1 MYIHGHFYNQLNER
15 IEVHIL
21 TKGSHTPDIEIGAKD
36 SGISWTDDP
45 VDITSQ
51 VSDTFDALLCQQAS
65 VRLLT
70 KNFVPDFFCASCR
83 DAVVNIYR
91 EGECLFAGFVE
102 PQTYSQGYN
111 EDQDE
116 IELSCIDVLTAMR
129 YAKYRGVGTP
139 GVAYAGIKATANQ
152 RTMADIVMETL
163 KDMTKGVDIKGK
175 GNLTFLYDGS
185 RALDRLEEN
194 KYQVFSQLA
203 VNELLFL
210 GDDEDEV
217 WRQDEVLGETLKY
230 LNLHIRQEGFT
241 FYIFA
246 WESVKSQQPIRWRDL
261 VSAQE
266 AVTTRQRVDISN
278 ANVVGQDTTISV
290 GEVYNQL
297 LLTCKTESV
306 ENVIESPFDKDTL
319 GTPYNAK
326 QKYMT
331 EYSCD
336 GEGNTSIDAFDAIT
350 HGRTTGYGGA
360 TITDW
365 FVKVME
371 NRRWRFPVN
380 GIGDIMHLFDQGGR
394 HQQALP
400 NALTYYDA
408 AALIA
413 FGKVEQP
420 CVVKDNAPI
429 AKVKM
434 TNYLVV
440 SVNGNGID
448 NNPAE
453 VFPNEQ
459 SLRASIPRAVY
470 EGSASGGVFSPSDDK
485 TTNYI
490 VISGNVILNPLMPL
504 TDNFKAIHDY
514 QHTIPYSGGRIF
526 TWWHKTV
533 PAKNNRNKY
542 YTQQWWKADTP
553 AEEPVWDEDTEQ
565 GLLPFTGSAP
575 EQIEFNYSTIGDGT
589 DRISKV
595 AVLACMLIIG
605 DKCVVEEGD
614 GGSPDNFKW
623 IKYFPREQ
631 CASDDV
637 YYQQSFTIGFDPK
650 IGDKLIGRKFDMQNN
665 ISYKMGI
672 DVEGMAI
679 PIRKSDKVSGQVKFM
694 ILGPVNAT
702 WENITRRH
710 PTFFRHTKWTSNTI
724 SLLANVSSILIEDFQ
739 VKVYSDN
746 GMTERPGDSD
756 IVYMSDD
763 KQQFVNRKDD
773 IEFKINSALTSE
785 ECRQLGVAQ
794 GICMS
799 TPLNLLTGD
808 GVLKIYDHTTG
819 RQAKPEQ
826 LYVDSYYNEYH
837 QPRILMTQKLI
848 DKKAQRVS
856 TFNQYRH
863 PAMGKYFFVQ
873 GITRNLESGEAEMSL
888 KEIEK

>member
-21 TKGSHTPDIEIGAKD
+21 TKGSHTPNMEIGAKD

-51 VSDTFDALLCQQAS
+51 VSDTFDVLLCQQAS

-70 KNFVPDFFCASCR
+70 KNFVPDFFSASCR
-83 DAVVNIYR
+83 DVVVNIYR
-91 EGECLFAGFVE
+91 GGKCLFAGFVE

-111 EDQDE
+111 EEQDE
-116 IELSCIDVLTAMR
+116 IELSCIDILTAMR
-129 YAKYRGVGTP
+129 YAKYRGVGTL
-139 GVAYAGIKATANQ
+139 GVSYPGIKATANQ
-152 RTMADIVMETL
+152 RTMADIIIQML
-163 KDMTKGVDIKGK
+163 RDITKGVDVKGQGK
-175 GNLTFLYDGS
+175 VALLYDGS
-185 RALDRLEEN
+185 RALDSLEQD
-194 KYQVFSQLA
+194 KYQVFNQLA

-217 WRQDEVLGETLKY
+217 WQQDEVLGETLKY

-246 WESVKSQQPIRWRDL
+246 WESVKSQEPIRWRDL

-266 AVTTRQRVDISN
+266 SVTTRQCVDISN
-278 ANVVGQDTTISV
+278 SNVVGQDTTISV

-297 LLTCKTESV
+297 LLTCKTQSV
-306 ENVIESPFDKDTL
+306 ENVIESPFDNDTL
-319 GTPYNAK
+319 GSPYNAK

-350 HGRTTGYGGA
+350 HGRTTDYNGA
-360 TITDW
+360 IITHW
-365 FVKVME
+365 FVRVME
-371 NRRWRFPVN
+371 NQHWRFPVN
-380 GIGDIMHLFDQGGR
+380 GTGSIMQQFCQSGR
-394 HQQALP
+394 NQQALP
-400 NALTYYDA
+400 NALRNNDA
-408 AALIA
+408 AAIIA
-413 FGKVEQP
+413 FGKIEQP
-420 CVVKDNAPI
+420 CAVKDNAPI
-429 AKVKM
+429 SKVQM

-448 NNPAE
+448 NDPAK

-459 SLRASIPRAVY
+459 SLKASIPRAVY

-490 VISGNVILNPLMPL
+490 VISGNVILNPITPL
-504 TDNFKAIHDY
+504 TDNFKAIKNY
-514 QHTIPYSGGRIF
+514 QPIGTYVGKGIRK
-526 TWWHKTV
+526 WWHKTV
-533 PAKNNRNKY
+533 PAKNDRNKY

-553 AEEPVWDEDTEQ
+553 AQEPVWDEDTTH
-565 GLLPFTGSAP
+565 GLVPFTGSAP
-575 EQIEFNYSTIGDGT
+575 EQIEFNYSAIGDGT

-605 DKCVVEEGD
+605 DKCVVEGGD
-614 GGSPDNFKW
+614 GGSPGNFKW
-623 IKYFPREQ
+623 EKYFPREK

-637 YYQQSFTIGFDPK
+637 YYQQSFTIGFNPK
-650 IGDKLIGRKFDMQNN
+650 IGDKLIGRKFDIQNN

-773 IEFKINSALTSE
+773 IEFKINSALTSD

-794 GICMS
+794 GVCMS

-808 GVLKIYDHTTG
+808 GVIKLYDHTTK

-837 QPRILMTQKLI
+837 QPRILMTQKLT

-856 TFNQYRH
+856 TFNHYRH
-863 PAMGKYFFVQ
+863 PAMGKNFFVQ

-888 KEIEK
+888 KEMET

>member
-336 GEGNTSIDAFDAIT
+336 GEGKTSIYAFDAIT

-360 TITDW
+360 TITHW
-365 FVKVME
+365 FVRVME
-371 NRRWRFPVN
+371 NRRWRFPVD

-394 HQQALP
+394 YQQALP
-400 NALTYYDA
+400 NALTYYDTA
-408 AALIA
+408 AIIA

-553 AEEPVWDEDTEQ
+553 AEEPAWDEDTTQ
-565 GLLPFTGSAP
+565 GLLPFTGSVP

>member
-139 GVAYAGIKATANQ
+139 GVAYAGIKATAKQ
-152 RTMADIVMETL
+152 RTMADIIIQML
-163 KDMTKGVDIKGK
+163 RDITKGVDVKGQGK
-175 GNLTFLYDGS
+175 VALLYDGS
-185 RALDRLEEN
+185 RAVDSLEEN
-194 KYQVFSQLA
+194 KYQALGQLA

-217 WRQDEVLGETLKY
+217 WRQDEVLEETLKY
-230 LNLHIRQEGFT
+230 LNLHIRQEGFA

-266 AVTTRQRVDISN
+266 SVTTRQRVDISN

-306 ENVIESPFDKDTL
+306 ENVIESPFDNDTL
-319 GTPYNAK
+319 GSPYNAK

-380 GIGDIMHLFDQGGR
+380 GIGDIMHLFNQGGR
-394 HQQALP
+394 YQQALP

-420 CVVKDNAPI
+420 CAVKDNAPI
-429 AKVKM
+429 AKVQM

-453 VFPNEQ
+453 VFPNER
-459 SLRASIPRAVY
+459 SLKASIPRAVY

-504 TDNFKAIHDY
+504 TDNFKAIKNY
-514 QHTIPYSGGRIF
+514 QPIGIYIEKSIRM
-526 TWWHKTV
+526 WWHKTV

-575 EQIEFNYSTIGDGT
+575 EQIEFNYSAIGDGT

-614 GGSPDNFKW
+614 GGSPGNFKW
-623 IKYFPREQ
+623 EKYFPREK

-637 YYQQSFTIGFDPK
+637 YYQQSFTIGFNPK
-650 IGDKLIGRKFDMQNN
+650 IGDKLIGRKFDIQNN

-679 PIRKSDKVSGQVKFM
+679 PIRKSDKVSGQVKFI

-739 VKVYSDN
+739 VKAYSDN

-794 GICMS
+794 GVCMS

-808 GVLKIYDHTTG
+808 GVVNIYDHTTG

-837 QPRILMTQKLI
+837 QPRILMTQKLT
-848 DKKAQRVS
+848 DKKEQRVS
-856 TFNQYRH
+856 TFNHYRH
-863 PAMGKYFFVQ
+863 PALGKYFFVQ
-873 GITRNLESGEAEMSL
+873 GITRNLESGEAEMAL
-888 KEIEK
+888 KEMET

>member
-194 KYQVFSQLA
+194 KYQVFSQLS

-217 WRQDEVLGETLKY
+217 WQQDEVLGETLKY

-266 AVTTRQRVDISN
+266 SVTTRQRVDISN

-319 GTPYNAK
+319 ASPYNAK

-336 GEGNTSIDAFDAIT
+336 GEGDTSIYAFDAIT

-360 TITDW
+360 TITHW
-365 FVKVME
+365 FVRVME
-371 NRRWRFPVN
+371 NRRWRFPVD
-380 GIGDIMHLFDQGGR
+380 GIGDIMHLFNQGGR
-394 HQQALP
+394 YQQALP

-420 CVVKDNAPI
+420 CAVKDNAPI

-440 SVNGNGID
+440 SVNGNGIEND
-448 NNPAE
+448 PAE

-470 EGSASGGVFSPSDDK
+470 DGSASGGVFSPSDDK

-514 QHTIPYSGGRIF
+514 QHSVPYAGGRIWA
-526 TWWHKTV
+526 WWHKTV

-553 AEEPVWDEDTEQ
+553 AEEPAWDEDTTQ
-565 GLLPFTGSAP
+565 GLLPFTGSVP

-808 GVLKIYDHTTG
+808 GVIKLYDHTTG

-848 DKKAQRVS
+848 DKKEQRVS
-856 TFNQYRH
+856 TFNHYRH
-863 PAMGKYFFVQ
+863 PALGKNFFVQ

-888 KEIEK
+888 KEIL

>member
-51 VSDTFDALLCQQAS
+51 VSDTFDVLLCQQAS

-70 KNFVPDFFCASCR
+70 RNFVPDFFSASCR
-83 DAVVNIYR
+83 DVVVNIYR

-111 EDQDE
+111 EEQDE

-129 YAKYRGVGTP
+129 YAKYRDVGTL
-139 GVAYAGIKATANQ
+139 GVSYAGIKATANQ
-152 RTMADIVMETL
+152 RTMADIIIQML
-163 KDMTKGVDIKGK
+163 RDITKGVDVKGQGK
-175 GNLTFLYDGS
+175 VALLYDGS
-185 RALDRLEEN
+185 RAVDSLEQN
-194 KYQVFSQLA
+194 KYQVLGQLA

-217 WRQDEVLGETLKY
+217 WRQDEVLEETLKY
-230 LNLHIRQEGFT
+230 LNLHIRQEGFA

-319 GTPYNAK
+319 ASPYNAK

-336 GEGNTSIDAFDAIT
+336 GEGDTSIYAFDAIT

-365 FVKVME
+365 FVRVME

-400 NALTYYDA
+400 NALTYYDTA
-408 AALIA
+408 AIIA

-420 CVVKDNAPI
+420 CAVKDNAPI

-553 AEEPVWDEDTEQ
+553 AEEPVWDEDTTH
-565 GLLPFTGSAP
+565 GLVPFTGSAP
-575 EQIEFNYSTIGDGT
+575 EQIEFNYSAIGDGT

-614 GGSPDNFKW
+614 GGSPGNFKW
-623 IKYFPREQ
+623 EKYFPREK

-637 YYQQSFTIGFDPK
+637 YYQQSFTIGFNPK
-650 IGDKLIGRKFDMQNN
+650 IGDKLIGRKFDIQNN

-679 PIRKSDKVSGQVKFM
+679 PIRKSDKVSGQVKFI

-773 IEFKINSALTSE
+773 IEFKINSALTAE

-808 GVLKIYDHTTG
+808 GVLKIYDHTT
-819 RQAKPEQ
+819 RRLAKPEQ

-848 DKKAQRVS
+848 DKKEQRVS

-863 PAMGKYFFVQ
+863 PALGKNFFVQ

>member
-129 YAKYRGVGTP
+129 YAKYRGVGTL

-194 KYQVFSQLA
+194 KYQVFSQLS

-266 AVTTRQRVDISN
+266 SVTTRQRVDISN

-306 ENVIESPFDKDTL
+306 ENVIESPFDNDTL
-319 GTPYNAK
+319 GSPYNAK

-336 GEGNTSIDAFDAIT
+336 GEGETSIDAFDAIT

-365 FVKVME
+365 FVRVME
-371 NRRWRFPVN
+371 NRRWRFPVD
-380 GIGDIMHLFDQGGR
+380 GIGDIMHLFNQGGR
-394 HQQALP
+394 YQQALP

-420 CVVKDNAPI
+420 CAVKDNAPI

-448 NNPAE
+448 NDPAQ

-470 EGSASGGVFSPSDDK
+470 DGSASGGVFSPSDDK

-514 QHTIPYSGGRIF
+514 QHSVPYAGGRIW

-553 AEEPVWDEDTEQ
+553 AEEPVWDEDTTH
-565 GLLPFTGSAP
+565 GLVPFTGSAP
-575 EQIEFNYSTIGDGT
+575 EQIEFNYSAIGDGT

-614 GGSPDNFKW
+614 GGSPGNFKW
-623 IKYFPREQ
+623 EKYFPREK

-637 YYQQSFTIGFDPK
+637 YYQQSFTIGFNPK
-650 IGDKLIGRKFDMQNN
+650 IGDKLIGRKFDIQNN

-773 IEFKINSALTSE
+773 IEFKINSALTAE

-808 GVLKIYDHTTG
+808 GVLKIYDHTT
-819 RQAKPEQ
+819 RRLAKPEQ

-837 QPRILMTQKLI
+837 QPRILMTQKLT

-856 TFNQYRH
+856 TFNHYRH
-863 PAMGKYFFVQ
+863 PAMEKYFFVQ
-873 GITRNLESGEAEMSL
+873 GITRNLESGEAEMAL
-888 KEIEK
+888 KEIET

>member
-70 KNFVPDFFCASCR
+70 KNFVPDFFCASCW

-194 KYQVFSQLA
+194 KYQVFSQLS

-217 WRQDEVLGETLKY
+217 WQQDEVLGETLKY

-266 AVTTRQRVDISN
+266 SVTTRQRVDISN

-297 LLTCKTESV
+297 LLTCKTGSV
-306 ENVIESPFDKDTL
+306 ENVIESPFDNDTL
-319 GTPYNAK
+319 GSPYNAK

-336 GEGNTSIDAFDAIT
+336 GEGETSIDAFDAIT

-365 FVKVME
+365 FVRVME
-371 NRRWRFPVN
+371 NRRWRFPVD
-380 GIGDIMHLFDQGGR
+380 GIGDIMHLFNQGGR
-394 HQQALP
+394 YQQALP
-400 NALTYYDA
+400 NALTYYDT

-420 CVVKDNAPI
+420 CAVKDNAPI
-429 AKVKM
+429 AKVQM

-453 VFPNEQ
+453 VYPNER
-459 SLRASIPRAVY
+459 SLKASIPRAVY

-490 VISGNVILNPLMPL
+490 VISGNVILNPITPL
-504 TDNFKAIHDY
+504 TDNFRAINDY
-514 QHTIPYSGGRIF
+514 KPSFPFAGRRIMR
-526 TWWHKTV
+526 WWHHTV

-553 AEEPVWDEDTEQ
+553 AQEPTWDRDTTR
-565 GLLPFTGSAP
+565 GLVPFTGSAP
-575 EQIEFNYSTIGDGT
+575 EQVEFNYSAIGDGT

-614 GGSPDNFKW
+614 GGSPGNFKW
-623 IKYFPREQ
+623 EKYFPREK

-637 YYQQSFTIGFDPK
+637 YYQQSFTIGFNPK
-650 IGDKLIGRKFDMQNN
+650 IGDKLIGRKFDIQNN

-739 VKVYSDN
+739 VKAYSDN

-794 GICMS
+794 GVCMS

-808 GVLKIYDHTTG
+808 GVVNIYDHTTG

-837 QPRILMTQKLI
+837 QPRILMTQKLT
-848 DKKAQRVS
+848 DKKEQRVS
-856 TFNQYRH
+856 TFNHYRH
-863 PAMGKYFFVQ
+863 PALGKYFFVQ
-873 GITRNLESGEAEMSL
+873 GITRNLESGEAEMAL
-888 KEIEK
+888 KEMET

>member
-83 DAVVNIYR
+83 DVVVNIYR

-129 YAKYRGVGTP
+129 YAKYRDVGTL
-139 GVAYAGIKATANQ
+139 GVSYAGIKATANQ
-152 RTMADIVMETL
+152 RTMADIIIQML
-163 KDMTKGVDIKGK
+163 RDITKGVDVKGQGK
-175 GNLTFLYDGS
+175 VALLYDGS
-185 RALDRLEEN
+185 RAVDSLEEN
-194 KYQVFSQLA
+194 KYQALGQLA

-217 WRQDEVLGETLKY
+217 WRQDEVLEETLKY
-230 LNLHIRQEGFT
+230 LNLHIRQEGFA

-319 GTPYNAK
+319 ASPYNAK

-336 GEGNTSIDAFDAIT
+336 GEGNTSIYAFDAIT

-365 FVKVME
+365 FVRVME

-408 AALIA
+408 AAIIA

-553 AEEPVWDEDTEQ
+553 AEEPVWDEDTTQ
-565 GLLPFTGSAP
+565 GLLPFTGSVP

-773 IEFKINSALTSE
+773 IEFKINSALTAE

-808 GVLKIYDHTTG
+808 GVLKIYDHTT
-819 RQAKPEQ
+819 RRLAKPEQ

-848 DKKAQRVS
+848 DKKEQRVS
-856 TFNQYRH
+856 TFNHYRH
-863 PAMGKYFFVQ
+863 PALGKNFFVQ

-888 KEIEK
+888 KEIL

>member
-51 VSDTFDALLCQQAS
+51 VSDTFDVLLCQQAS

-70 KNFVPDFFCASCR
+70 RNFVPDFFSASCR
-83 DAVVNIYR
+83 DVVVNIYR

-111 EDQDE
+111 EEQDE

-129 YAKYRGVGTP
+129 YAKYRDVGTL
-139 GVAYAGIKATANQ
+139 GVSYAGIKATANQ
-152 RTMADIVMETL
+152 RTMADIIIQML
-163 KDMTKGVDIKGK
+163 RDITKGVDVKGQGK
-175 GNLTFLYDGS
+175 VALLYDGS
-185 RALDRLEEN
+185 RAVDSLEQN
-194 KYQVFSQLA
+194 KYQVLGQLA

-217 WRQDEVLGETLKY
+217 WRQDEVLEETLKY
-230 LNLHIRQEGFT
+230 LNLHIRQEGFA

-319 GTPYNAK
+319 ASPYNAK

-336 GEGNTSIDAFDAIT
+336 GEGKTSIYAFDAIT

-365 FVKVME
+365 FVRVME

-400 NALTYYDA
+400 NALTYYDTA
-408 AALIA
+408 AIIA

-553 AEEPVWDEDTEQ
+553 AEEPVWDEDTTQ
-565 GLLPFTGSAP
+565 GLLPFTGSVP

-773 IEFKINSALTSE
+773 IEFKINSALTAD

-794 GICMS
+794 GVCMS
-799 TPLNLLTGD
+799 TPLNLLAGD
-808 GVLKIYDHTTG
+808 GALKLYDHTTK

-848 DKKAQRVS
+848 DKKAQRMS

>member
-773 IEFKINSALTSE
+773 IEFKINSALTAD

>member
-194 KYQVFSQLA
+194 KYQVFSQLS

-217 WRQDEVLGETLKY
+217 WQQDEVLGETLKY

-266 AVTTRQRVDISN
+266 SVTTRQRVDISN

-306 ENVIESPFDKDTL
+306 ENVIESPFDNDTL

-336 GEGNTSIDAFDAIT
+336 GEGKTSLNAFDAIT
-350 HGRTTGYGGA
+350 HGRTTDYGGA
-360 TITDW
+360 TITHW
-365 FVKVME
+365 FVRVME
-371 NRRWRFPVN
+371 NRRWRFPVD
-380 GIGDIMHLFDQGGR
+380 GIGDIMHLFNQGGR
-394 HQQALP
+394 YQQALP

-420 CVVKDNAPI
+420 CAVKDNAPI

-448 NNPAE
+448 NDPAQ

-459 SLRASIPRAVY
+459 SLKASIPRAVY

-514 QHTIPYSGGRIF
+514 QHSVPYAGGRIW

-553 AEEPVWDEDTEQ
+553 AEEPVWDEDTTH
-565 GLLPFTGSAP
+565 GLVPFTGSAP
-575 EQIEFNYSTIGDGT
+575 EQIEFNYSAIGDGT

-614 GGSPDNFKW
+614 GGSPGNFKW
-623 IKYFPREQ
+623 EKYFPREK

-637 YYQQSFTIGFDPK
+637 YYQQSFTIGFNPK
-650 IGDKLIGRKFDMQNN
+650 IGDKLIGRKFDIQNN

-679 PIRKSDKVSGQVKFM
+679 PIRKSDKVSGQVKFI

-773 IEFKINSALTSE
+773 IEFKINSALTAE

-808 GVLKIYDHTTG
+808 GVLKIYDHTT
-819 RQAKPEQ
+819 RRLAKPEQ

-848 DKKAQRVS
+848 DKKEQRVS

-863 PAMGKYFFVQ
+863 PALGKNFFVQ

-888 KEIEK
+888 KEMET

>member
-336 GEGNTSIDAFDAIT
+336 GEGKTSIYAFDAIT

-365 FVKVME
+365 FVRVME
-371 NRRWRFPVN
+371 NRRWRFPVD

-394 HQQALP
+394 YQQALP
-400 NALTYYDA
+400 NALTYYDTA
-408 AALIA
+408 AIIA

-514 QHTIPYSGGRIF
+514 QHSVPYAGGRIWA
-526 TWWHKTV
+526 WWHKTV

-553 AEEPVWDEDTEQ
+553 AEEPVWDEDTTH
-565 GLLPFTGSAP
+565 GLVPFTGSAP

-773 IEFKINSALTSE
+773 IEFKINSALTAD

-794 GICMS
+794 GVCMS
-799 TPLNLLTGD
+799 TPLNLLAGD
-808 GVLKIYDHTTG
+808 GALKLYDHTTK

-837 QPRILMTQKLI
+837 QPRILMTQK
-848 DKKAQRVS
+848 
-856 TFNQYRH
+856 TH
-863 PAMGKYFFVQ
+863 
-873 GITRNLESGEAEMSL
+873 
-888 KEIEK
+888 

>member
-83 DAVVNIYR
+83 DVVVNIYR

-111 EDQDE
+111 EEQDE

-129 YAKYRGVGTP
+129 YAKYRDVGTL
-139 GVAYAGIKATANQ
+139 GVSYAGIKATANQ
-152 RTMADIVMETL
+152 RTMADIIIQML
-163 KDMTKGVDIKGK
+163 RDITKGVDVKGQGK
-175 GNLTFLYDGS
+175 VALLYDGS
-185 RALDRLEEN
+185 RAVDSLEQN
-194 KYQVFSQLA
+194 KYQVLGQLA

-217 WRQDEVLGETLKY
+217 WRQDEVLEETLKY
-230 LNLHIRQEGFT
+230 LNLHIRQEGFA

-319 GTPYNAK
+319 ASPYNAK

-336 GEGNTSIDAFDAIT
+336 GEGDTSIYAFDAIT

-365 FVKVME
+365 FVRVME

-400 NALTYYDA
+400 NALTYYDTA
-408 AALIA
+408 AIIA

-553 AEEPVWDEDTEQ
+553 AEEPVWDEDTTQ
-565 GLLPFTGSAP
+565 GLLPFTGSVP

-773 IEFKINSALTSE
+773 IEFKINSALTAD

-794 GICMS
+794 GVCMS
-799 TPLNLLTGD
+799 TPLNLLAGD
-808 GVLKIYDHTTG
+808 GALKLYDHTTK

-848 DKKAQRVS
+848 DKKAQRMS

>member
-116 IELSCIDVLTAMR
+116 IELSCIDILTAMR

-194 KYQVFSQLA
+194 KYQVFSQLS

-217 WRQDEVLGETLKY
+217 WQQDEVLGETLKY

-266 AVTTRQRVDISN
+266 SVTTRQRVDISN

-306 ENVIESPFDKDTL
+306 ENVIESPFDNDTL
-319 GTPYNAK
+319 GSPYNAK

-336 GEGNTSIDAFDAIT
+336 GEGETSLDAFDAIT

-360 TITDW
+360 TITHW
-365 FVKVME
+365 FVRVME
-371 NRRWRFPVN
+371 NRRWRFPVD
-380 GIGDIMHLFDQGGR
+380 GIGDIMYLFNQGGR
-394 HQQALP
+394 YQQALP

-420 CVVKDNAPI
+420 CAVKDNAPI

-448 NNPAE
+448 NDPAE

-459 SLRASIPRAVY
+459 SLKASIPRAVY

-514 QHTIPYSGGRIF
+514 QHSVPYAGGRIW

-553 AEEPVWDEDTEQ
+553 AEEPVWDEDTTH
-565 GLLPFTGSAP
+565 GLVPFTGSAP
-575 EQIEFNYSTIGDGT
+575 EQIEFNYSAIGDGT

-614 GGSPDNFKW
+614 GGSPGNFKW
-623 IKYFPREQ
+623 EKYFPREK

-637 YYQQSFTIGFDPK
+637 YYQQSFTIGFNPK
-650 IGDKLIGRKFDMQNN
+650 IGDKLIGRKFDIQNN

-679 PIRKSDKVSGQVKFM
+679 PIRKSDKVSGQVKFI

-746 GMTERPGDSD
+746 GMTERLGDSD

-773 IEFKINSALTSE
+773 IEFKINSALTAE

-808 GVLKIYDHTTG
+808 GVLKIYDHTT
-819 RQAKPEQ
+819 RRLAKPEQ

-848 DKKAQRVS
+848 DKKEQRVS

-863 PAMGKYFFVQ
+863 PALGKNFFVQ

-888 KEIEK
+888 KEMET

>member
-1 MYIHGHFYNQLNER
+1 M
-15 IEVHIL
+15 
-21 TKGSHTPDIEIGAKD
+21 
-36 SGISWTDDP
+36 
-45 VDITSQ
+45 
-51 VSDTFDALLCQQAS
+51 DT
-65 VRLLT
+65 T
-70 KNFVPDFFCASCR
+70 
-83 DAVVNIYR
+83 
-91 EGECLFAGFVE
+91 
-102 PQTYSQGYN
+102 
-111 EDQDE
+111 
-116 IELSCIDVLTAMR
+116 
-129 YAKYRGVGTP
+129 
-139 GVAYAGIKATANQ
+139 
-152 RTMADIVMETL
+152 TL
-163 KDMTKGVDIKGK
+163 R
-175 GNLTFLYDGS
+175 TFL
-185 RALDRLEEN
+185 AL
-194 KYQVFSQLA
+194 
-203 VNELLFL
+203 
-210 GDDEDEV
+210 
-217 WRQDEVLGETLKY
+217 
-230 LNLHIRQEGFT
+230 
-241 FYIFA
+241 
-246 WESVKSQQPIRWRDL
+246 
-261 VSAQE
+261 AQ
-266 AVTTRQRVDISN
+266 I
-278 ANVVGQDTTISV
+278 
-290 GEVYNQL
+290 
-297 LLTCKTESV
+297 K
-306 ENVIESPFDKDTL
+306 
-319 GTPYNAK
+319 
-326 QKYMT
+326 
-331 EYSCD
+331 
-336 GEGNTSIDAFDAIT
+336 
-350 HGRTTGYGGA
+350 
-360 TITDW
+360 
-365 FVKVME
+365 
-371 NRRWRFPVN
+371 
-380 GIGDIMHLFDQGGR
+380 
-394 HQQALP
+394 
-400 NALTYYDA
+400 
-408 AALIA
+408 
-413 FGKVEQP
+413 
-420 CVVKDNAPI
+420 
-429 AKVKM
+429 
-434 TNYLVV
+434 
-440 SVNGNGID
+440 
-448 NNPAE
+448 
-453 VFPNEQ
+453 
-459 SLRASIPRAVY
+459 
-470 EGSASGGVFSPSDDK
+470 
-485 TTNYI
+485 
-490 VISGNVILNPLMPL
+490 
-504 TDNFKAIHDY
+504 NFKAIHDY

-553 AEEPVWDEDTEQ
+553 AEEPVWDEDTTQ
-565 GLLPFTGSAP
+565 GLLPFTGSVP

-773 IEFKINSALTSE
+773 IEFKINSALTAD

-794 GICMS
+794 GVCMS
-799 TPLNLLTGD
+799 TPLNLLAGD
-808 GVLKIYDHTTG
+808 GALKLYDHTTK

-848 DKKAQRVS
+848 DKKAQRMS

>member
-83 DAVVNIYR
+83 DVVVNIYR

-111 EDQDE
+111 EEQDE
-116 IELSCIDVLTAMR
+116 IELSCIDILTAMR
-129 YAKYRGVGTP
+129 YAKYQGVGTL
-139 GVAYAGIKATANQ
+139 GVSYPGIKATAKQ

-163 KDMTKGVDIKGK
+163 KDITKGVDVKGQGK
-175 GNLTFLYDGS
+175 VALLYDGS
-185 RALDRLEEN
+185 RAVDRLEEN
-194 KYQVFSQLA
+194 KYQVFSQLS

-266 AVTTRQRVDISN
+266 SVTTRQRVDISN

-306 ENVIESPFDKDTL
+306 ENVIESPFDNDTL
-319 GTPYNAK
+319 GSPYNAK

-336 GEGNTSIDAFDAIT
+336 GEGETSIDAFDAIT

-365 FVKVME
+365 FVRVME
-371 NRRWRFPVN
+371 NRRWRFPVD
-380 GIGDIMHLFDQGGR
+380 GIGDIMHLFNQGGR
-394 HQQALP
+394 YQQALP
-400 NALTYYDA
+400 NALTYYDT

-420 CVVKDNAPI
+420 CAVKDNAPI
-429 AKVKM
+429 AKVQM

-453 VFPNEQ
+453 VYPNER
-459 SLRASIPRAVY
+459 SLKASIPRAVY

-490 VISGNVILNPLMPL
+490 VISGNVILNPITPL
-504 TDNFKAIHDY
+504 TDNFRAINDY
-514 QHTIPYSGGRIF
+514 KPSFPFAGRRIMR
-526 TWWHKTV
+526 WWHHTV

-553 AEEPVWDEDTEQ
+553 AQEPTWDRDTTR
-565 GLLPFTGSAP
+565 GLVPFTGSAP
-575 EQIEFNYSTIGDGT
+575 EQVEFNYSSIGDGT

-614 GGSPDNFKW
+614 GGSPGNFKW
-623 IKYFPREQ
+623 EKYFPREK

-637 YYQQSFTIGFDPK
+637 YYQQSFTIGFNPK
-650 IGDKLIGRKFDMQNN
+650 IGDKLIGRKFDIQNN

-739 VKVYSDN
+739 VKAYSCLLY
-746 GMTERPGDSD
+746 TSD
-756 IVYMSDD
+756 AAD
-763 KQQFVNRKDD
+763 
-773 IEFKINSALTSE
+773 E
-785 ECRQLGVAQ
+785 
-794 GICMS
+794 
-799 TPLNLLTGD
+799 
-808 GVLKIYDHTTG
+808 
-819 RQAKPEQ
+819 
-826 LYVDSYYNEYH
+826 
-837 QPRILMTQKLI
+837 
-848 DKKAQRVS
+848 
-856 TFNQYRH
+856 
-863 PAMGKYFFVQ
+863 
-873 GITRNLESGEAEMSL
+873 
-888 KEIEK
+888 

>member
-51 VSDTFDALLCQQAS
+51 VSDTFDVLLCQQAS

>member
-83 DAVVNIYR
+83 DVVVNIYR

-111 EDQDE
+111 EEQDE
-116 IELSCIDVLTAMR
+116 IELSCIDILTAMR
-129 YAKYRGVGTP
+129 YAKYQGVGTL
-139 GVAYAGIKATANQ
+139 GVSYPGIKATAKQ

-163 KDMTKGVDIKGK
+163 KDITKGVDVKGQGK
-175 GNLTFLYDGS
+175 VALLYDGS
-185 RALDRLEEN
+185 RAVDRLEEN
-194 KYQVFSQLA
+194 KYQVFSQLS

-266 AVTTRQRVDISN
+266 SVTTRQRVDISN

-306 ENVIESPFDKDTL
+306 ENVIESPFDNDTL
-319 GTPYNAK
+319 GSPYNAK

-336 GEGNTSIDAFDAIT
+336 GEGETSIDAFDAIT

-360 TITDW
+360 TITHW
-365 FVKVME
+365 FVRVME
-371 NRRWRFPVN
+371 NRRWRFPVD
-380 GIGDIMHLFDQGGR
+380 GIGDIMHLFNQGGR
-394 HQQALP
+394 YQQALP

-420 CVVKDNAPI
+420 CAVKDNAPI
-429 AKVKM
+429 AKVQM

-453 VFPNEQ
+453 VYPNER
-459 SLRASIPRAVY
+459 SLKESIPRAVY

-490 VISGNVILNPLMPL
+490 VISGNVILNPITPL
-504 TDNFKAIHDY
+504 TDNFRAINDY
-514 QHTIPYSGGRIF
+514 QPSFPYAGRGIWR
-526 TWWHKTV
+526 WWHHTV

-553 AEEPVWDEDTEQ
+553 AQEPTWDRDTTR
-565 GLLPFTGSAP
+565 GLVPFTGSAP
-575 EQIEFNYSTIGDGT
+575 EQVEFNYSSIGDGT

-614 GGSPDNFKW
+614 GGSPGNFKW
-623 IKYFPREQ
+623 EKYFPREK

-637 YYQQSFTIGFDPK
+637 YYQQSFTIGFNPK
-650 IGDKLIGRKFDMQNN
+650 IGDKLIGRKFDIQNN

-739 VKVYSDN
+739 VKAYSDN

-794 GICMS
+794 GVCMS

-808 GVLKIYDHTTG
+808 GMVNIYDHTTG

-837 QPRILMTQKLI
+837 QPRILMTQKLT
-848 DKKAQRVS
+848 DKKEQRVS
-856 TFNQYRH
+856 TFNHYRH
-863 PAMGKYFFVQ
+863 PALGKYFFVQ
-873 GITRNLESGEAEMSL
+873 GITRNLESGEAEMAL
-888 KEIEK
+888 KEMET

>member
-1 MYIHGHFYNQLNER
+1 
-15 IEVHIL
+15 
-21 TKGSHTPDIEIGAKD
+21 
-36 SGISWTDDP
+36 
-45 VDITSQ
+45 
-51 VSDTFDALLCQQAS
+51 
-65 VRLLT
+65 
-70 KNFVPDFFCASCR
+70 
-83 DAVVNIYR
+83 
-91 EGECLFAGFVE
+91 
-102 PQTYSQGYN
+102 
-111 EDQDE
+111 
-116 IELSCIDVLTAMR
+116 MR
-129 YAKYRGVGTP
+129 YAKYRGVGTL
-139 GVAYAGIKATANQ
+139 GVSYAAVKATANQ
-152 RTMADIVMETL
+152 RTMADIIMETL
-163 KDMTKGVDIKGK
+163 KDMTKGVDVKGQGK
-175 GNLTFLYDGS
+175 VALLYDGS
-185 RALDRLEEN
+185 RAVDSLEQN
-194 KYQVFSQLA
+194 KYQLLSQLA

-217 WRQDEVLGETLKY
+217 WQQDEVLGETLKY

-266 AVTTRQRVDISN
+266 SVTTRQRVDISN

-306 ENVIESPFDKDTL
+306 ENVIESPFDNDTL
-319 GTPYNAK
+319 ESPYNAK

-336 GEGNTSIDAFDAIT
+336 GEGETSLKAFDAIT
-350 HGRTTGYGGA
+350 HGRTTGYAGA
-360 TITDW
+360 TITHW
-365 FVKVME
+365 FVRVME
-371 NRRWRFPVN
+371 NQQWRFPVN
-380 GIGDIMHLFDQGGR
+380 GIGNIMHLFDQGGR
-394 HQQALP
+394 YQQALP
-400 NALTYYDA
+400 NALRNNDA
-408 AALIA
+408 AAIIA

-420 CVVKDNAPI
+420 CAVKDNALI
-429 AKVKM
+429 AKVQM

-448 NNPAE
+448 NNPAK

-459 SLRASIPRAVY
+459 SLKASIPRAVY

-490 VISGNVILNPLMPL
+490 VISGNVILNPITPL
-504 TDNFKAIHDY
+504 TDNFRAINDY
-514 QHTIPYSGGRIF
+514 QPSFPYAGRGIWRWWHHTI
-526 TWWHKTV
+526 

-553 AEEPVWDEDTEQ
+553 AQEPTWDRDTTR
-565 GLLPFTGSAP
+565 GLVPFTGSAP
-575 EQIEFNYSTIGDGT
+575 EQVEFNYSSIGDGT

-614 GGSPDNFKW
+614 GGSPSNFKW
-623 IKYFPREQ
+623 EKYFPREK

-637 YYQQSFTIGFDPK
+637 YYQQSFTIGFNPK
-650 IGDKLIGRKFDMQNN
+650 IGDKLIGRKFDIQNN

-672 DVEGMAI
+672 DVEGTAI
-679 PIRKSDKVSGQVKFM
+679 PITRGDKVSGQVKFI

-773 IEFKINSALTSE
+773 IEFKINSALTAE

-808 GVLKIYDHTTG
+808 GVLKIYDHTT
-819 RQAKPEQ
+819 RRLAKPEQ

-837 QPRILMTQKLI
+837 QPRILMTQKLT

-856 TFNQYRH
+856 TFNHYRH
-863 PAMGKYFFVQ
+863 PALGKYFFVQ
-873 GITRNLESGEAEMSL
+873 GITRNLESGEAEMAL
-888 KEIEK
+888 KEMET